1 MPSGTQTVP
10 SSKTMLWVGRII
22 SGLMIV
28 FMLFDAGVKILKL
41 PAAVEGT
48 VRLGYP
54 VSTIQPVGVI
64 ALVCVL
70 LYAIPRTSILGAI
83 LLTGYLGGATAT
95 QVRVQD
101 AWFVFPAV
109 LGALI
114 WAGLYFRD
122 ERLRS
127 LIPLNRQKEN

>member
-1 MPSGTQTVP
+1 MPSDTQTVP

-28 FMLFDAGVKILKL
+28 FMLFDAGVKILEL

-64 ALVCVL
+64 ALDCVL
-70 LYAIPRTSILGAI
+70 L
-83 LLTGYLGGATAT
+83 
-95 QVRVQD
+95 
-101 AWFVFPAV
+101 
-109 LGALI
+109 
-114 WAGLYFRD
+114 
-122 ERLRS
+122 
-127 LIPLNRQKEN
+127 